1 MRNTANMNIYET
13 IEKETSHFR
22 DRTAVIEGEH
32 TLTYGQLISL
42 VDEIAVLLRG
52 AGICQF
58 DRVALLC
65 GDSIEY
71 IAASLAVLSV
81 SAVAVP
87 VATEH
92 REAEIDEILESMAI
106 NYLIFERGSYGED
119 RSDKLDVKNF
129 SRKEFF
135 IMPRES
141 RKEMEQEYF
150 KINPAFIRFSSG
162 TTGASKGVVL
172 SHETIIERTAA
183 ADRGLTITHNDTVLW
198 VLSMSFHF
206 VVTILLFLRRGAAIM
221 LCGTLFPESFID
233 GILKHKGTF
242 IYASPFHYSLLA
254 HMESLSPESLQNI
267 RLAVSTAMKLPEEVA
282 REFHAKFGFELSE
295 AYGIIEAGLPF
306 INLSSD
312 KSRRNSV
319 GKALPGY
326 EVQIV
331 NKDKDGVGQIHIKGK
346 GMLDAYFSPWQNR
359 ENILDADGWFH
370 TGDLGRI
377 DEEGYLTIEGRDK
390 DVINFAG
397 MKVFPHEVESVLNQ
411 FPGISESCVYGK
423 DHGQY
428 GQLPVAKVVLKEPAI
443 GVSMED
449 LRRFCY
455 QRLSK
460 YKVPKDFECV
470 PAIPKTGSGKIRR

>member
-1 MRNTANMNIYET
+1 MNIYET
-13 IEKETSHFR
+13 IEKETARFR
-22 DRTAVIEGEH
+22 NRTAVIDGEH
-32 TLTYGQLISL
+32 AVTYAQLISL
-42 VDEIAVLLRG
+42 VNEIAVSLRR
-52 AGICQF
+52 AGVRRF

-71 IAASLAVLSV
+71 IAAGLAVLSV

-87 VATEH
+87 VAAEH
-92 REAEIDEILESMAI
+92 RESEINEILESIAI
-106 NYLIFERGSYGED
+106 QYLIFERGSYRDEG
-119 RSDKLDVKNF
+119 SDHLDGGDAC
-129 SRKEFF
+129 RKELF
-135 IMPRES
+135 IMRRES
-141 RKEMEQEYF
+141 RKEMAQEYF

-162 TTGASKGVVL
+162 TTGASKGIVL

-183 ADRGLTITHNDTVLW
+183 ADCGLNITHNDTVVW

-206 VVTILLFLRRGAAIM
+206 VVTILLFLRRGATIV

-233 GILKHKGTF
+233 GIVKHRGTF

-254 HMESLSPESLQNI
+254 RVDSLSRESLQNI
-267 RLAVSTAMKLPEEVA
+267 RLAVSTAMKLPENVA
-282 REFHAKFGFELSE
+282 REFYAKFGIELSE
-295 AYGIIEAGLPF
+295 AYGIIEVGLPF

-312 KSRRNSV
+312 KNRRTSV

-326 EVQIV
+326 EVRIV
-331 NKDKDGVGQIHIKGK
+331 NKDTDGAGQIHIKGK
-346 GMLDAYFSPWQNR
+346 GMLDAYFSPWRNR
-359 ENILDADGWFH
+359 ETILDADGWFH
-370 TGDLGRI
+370 TGDLGKI

-411 FPGISESCVYGK
+411 FPGIKESRVYGIH
-423 DHGQY
+423 HGQY
-428 GQLPVAKVVLKEPAI
+428 GQLPAAKLVLKEPALGI
-443 GVSMED
+443 SIED
-449 LRRFCY
+449 VRRFCY
-455 QRLSK
+455 ERLSK